1 MTDMMCARCHEW
13 VEIPDELL
21 PDGVAPIGYLCE
33 ACELSYGDAP
43 RECAETEPRET
54 SA

>member
-1 MTDMMCARCHEW
+1 MTDMMCACCHEW
-13 VEIPDELL
+13 VEIPYELL
-21 PDGVAPIGYLCE
+21 PAGVAPIGYVCD

-43 RECAETEPRET
+43 REGADPEPRET